1 MAANNKLMIKARTDD
16 MAGIAPVIWGRVDY
30 RYNVSST
37 SRAADAAVRLLQSTV
52 LP

>member
-1 MAANNKLMIKARTDD
+1 MIWQTLP
-16 MAGIAPVIWGRVDY
+16 GHLGPRVDY